1 MDHQGDK
8 ILVNLLK
15 RCTNLISSDFS
26 NKFPTVTAMKA
37 LPAQSILVT
46 ATAEG
51 TLRMLDT
58 RSPLAY
64 QHELK
69 VRYDRLSCLNKLRN

>member
-1 MDHQGDK
+1 
-8 ILVNLLK
+8 
-15 RCTNLISSDFS
+15 
-26 NKFPTVTAMKA
+26 MKP
-37 LPAQSILVT
+37 LYCQSVLMV

-58 RSPLAY
+58 RSPINY

-69 VRYDRLSCLNKLRN
+69 ASVHFDFKQRRIFKLTGDI